1 MLAKP
6 TDLISVEDYLTGELH
21 SNIKHE
27 LIDGYVYAMAG
38 ASANHERIS
47 VNVLRKFGNHLENM
61 PCEPFGSD
69 MKLKINAN
77 FFYPDVM
84 VDCHFDDSQPYFTET
99 PIIIVEVL
107 SKSTRRNDTTLKLLS
122 YINIPS
128 LQEYVLIE
136 QDFVDVQVVRRSE
149 GWFARHYYL
158 GDEVTFE
165 SIGLSLSV
173 EDIYHRVQNDDM
185 LEFLANK
192 TPHDI
197 GQRHSPNSN

>member
-1 MLAKP
+1 MLAIKSS
-6 TDLISVEDYLTGELH
+6 DLISVEDYLTGELN
-21 SNIKHE
+21 SDIKHE
-27 LIDGYVYAMAG
+27 LIDGVVYAMAG

-69 MKLKINAN
+69 MKLRINDN

-84 VDCHFDDSQPYFTET
+84 VDCRFDESQPYFTET

-107 SKSTRRNDTTLKLLS
+107 SKSTRKKDTTFKLLS

-136 QDFVDVQVVRRSE
+136 QDFVDVQVFSRNE
-149 GWFARHYYL
+149 GWLVKHYYL
-158 GDEVTFE
+158 GDELTLE
-165 SIGLSLSV
+165 SIDLTLSV
-173 EDIYHRVQNDDM
+173 EEIYHRVQNDDM
-185 LEFLANK
+185 VEFLANK
-192 TPHDI
+192 T
-197 GQRHSPNSN
+197 